1 MSAFLDFALAKNFQS
16 TRYSGTNQFRLD
28 CCIKTVLISTDELI
42 LDDPGMV
49 IVDTRSFKEYSKG
62 HIPGAVHLDLFAFH
76 WIDTTR
82 QGIENFNGQSAML
95 MSILGATHEKKIVFY
110 DSVSGMLAA
119 RGVWMLMYLSHKNTM
134 MLDGGITKWQKQG
147 FAIETKFNGFR
158 PSEFSP
164 KVDSE
169 LISGFEYLQA
179 NLGRANIID
188 ARSPQEYDGSIV
200 RAARPGHIPN
210 SVNIDWNL
218 NINADGT
225 FKTNEELLQ
234 IYDMPRDTPVITY
247 CHGAYRAA
255 NTFVALKILGFT
267 NVRVYL
273 GSWGEWGNRLDLP
286 VE

>member
-1 MSAFLDFALAKNFQS
+1 MSCP
-16 TRYSGTNQFRLD
+16 NQFRLD
-28 CCIKTVLISTDELI
+28 RRTKTVLISTGALNSI
-42 LDDPGMV
+42 LDNPGMV
-49 IVDTRSFKEYSKG
+49 LVDTRSFKEYSKG

-82 QGIENFNGQSAML
+82 QGIENFNGQSTML
-95 MSILGATHEKKIVFY
+95 MSMLGVTPEKKIVFY

-134 MLDGGITKWQKQG
+134 MLDGGITKWQKEDLPM
-147 FAIETKFNGFR
+147 ETKPNGFS
-158 PSEFSP
+158 PSEFSA
-164 KVDSE
+164 KVNSG
-169 LISGFEYLQA
+169 LISGFEHLLEH
-179 NLGRANIID
+179 LGRVNIID
-188 ARSPQEYDGSIV
+188 ARLPQEYDGSII
-200 RAARPGHIPN
+200 RAARPGHIPT

-225 FKTNEELLQ
+225 FKTNEELSR
-234 IYDMPRDTPVITY
+234 IYNMPRDSPVITY

-255 NTFVALKILGFT
+255 NTFLALKKLGFT

-286 VE
+286 VEFLDTWWHV